1 MPLVAQLSGP
11 PSLGIRTQEKSEVA
25 AQELANATSQVEASD
40 DTVDAMLVVR
50 YEATEP
56 GQNTSK
62 NMQESGEMVDQ
73 EPGKAVPQVDSSG
86 TSNAPRPGSFLE
98 EIKKEPPT
106 TIQEK

>member
-1 MPLVAQLSGP
+1 M
-11 PSLGIRTQEKSEVA
+11 A

-40 DTVDAMLVVR
+40 DTVAAMLVVK

-62 NMQESGEMVDQ
+62 NMQESGEMVDH
-73 EPGKAVPQVDSSG
+73 ELGKAMSQVDSRD

-106 TIQEK
+106 TNQEK